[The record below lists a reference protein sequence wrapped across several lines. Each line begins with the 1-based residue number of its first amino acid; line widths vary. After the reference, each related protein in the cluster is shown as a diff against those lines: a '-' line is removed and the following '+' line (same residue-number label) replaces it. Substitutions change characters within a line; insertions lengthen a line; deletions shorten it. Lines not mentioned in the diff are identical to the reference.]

1 MDQKPVAGQQPLD
14 PPDAATALAYLN
26 ELPGIHQRREVVLD
40 RRRLA
45 RLYMIEGTV
54 LAVFIAALLWTD
66 LLRRLNDAPAS
77 TSTFGLLVVLLLWN
91 SLSLGIRERYGAR
104 QGMRGTVRVVN
115 LVLLVTAVLWAVIL
129 IFVGAAVP
137 AWLRAGP
144 VLLALIGGLW
154 PGIALIRDS
163 RGAPRLPSPPHA
175 VMTRPGRGATFATGV
190 ALAVT
195 GLVTGW
201 VGAGDILVSNLG
213 LVLAIVMMIAIAVC
227 SRLGLVTELG
237 AMWRPPQ
244 WIAFALSALVIGA
257 GMVWATASPETGLT
271 FGMAAACTVL
281 VLFLVAAL
289 WPEGPDA

>member
-1 MDQKPVAGQQPLD
+1 MDQKPAAGQQPLD
-14 PPDAATALAYLN
+14 PPDAVTALAYLN
-26 ELPGIHQRREVVLD
+26 ELPGVQQRREVVLD

-45 RLYMIEGTV
+45 RLYMIEGTA
-54 LAVFIAALLWTD
+54 LAVFIAALLSTD

-115 LVLLVTAVLWAVIL
+115 LVLLVTALLWAVIL
-129 IFVGAAVP
+129 IFAGTALP

-144 VLLALIGGLW
+144 VLLALAGGLW
-154 PGIALIRDS
+154 PGIALNRDA
-163 RGAPRLPSPPHA
+163 RGVPRLPSPPHA
-175 VMTRPGRGATFATGV
+175 VMTRPGRGATLATGMALSV
-190 ALAVT
+190 A

-201 VGAGDILVSNLG
+201 VAAGDTLTSNVG
-213 LVLAIVMMIAIAVC
+213 LVLAITMIIAITIC

-244 WIAFALSALVIGA
+244 WIAFALSAIVVCAAMISATAAPEQGLLIGA
-257 GMVWATASPETGLT
+257 
-271 FGMAAACTVL
+271 FAAGTIL
-281 VLFLVAAL
+281 VLFLIAAL
-289 WPEGPDA
+289 WPEGADA